1 MGGGTFWGGEYG
13 GGGAL
18 YFGGGASYFGGGWKD
33 AMGGGCCM
41 YICRSETQL
50 LLCCLPVIE
59 LCFCETV
66 ASYV

>member
-41 YICRSETQL
+41 CICRSETQL
-50 LLCCLPVIE
+50 L
-59 LCFCETV
+59 
-66 ASYV
+66 